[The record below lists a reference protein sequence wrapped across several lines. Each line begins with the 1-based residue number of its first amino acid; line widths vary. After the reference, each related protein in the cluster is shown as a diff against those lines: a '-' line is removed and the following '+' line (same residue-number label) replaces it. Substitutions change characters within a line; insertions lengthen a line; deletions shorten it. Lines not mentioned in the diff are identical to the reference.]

1 MKLTP
6 VFAGAAAGAVLVA
19 GGLAAVELG
28 TDSARASSQHQVSQA
43 DLDAANQRSQ
53 AAIRLAKDLQNNVGK
68 YFQPAGQLIGAKPP
82 PPPITQDRGTG
93 DGGLPTGTIKDGAIT
108 DAKLSSGVKG
118 QLNTIYTA
126 AVLNTP
132 GAEPSLVRGK
142 GATAVTRT
150 TGLGT
155 GAFDV
160 AFGTND
166 ISQCTWT
173 ASVGTVQPGAL
184 TPVFAPFVTYTTLLN
199 STTLRV
205 FTFTGAAG
213 TLADAPF
220 QVHVIC

>member
-1 MKLTP
+1 MQTKPLL
-6 VFAGAAAGAVLVA
+6 AAALGAAIAAGAIT
-19 GGLAAVELG
+19 AANVG
-28 TDSARASSQHQVSQA
+28 TGEAEAQSGSPVTQA
-43 DLDAANQRSQ
+43 DLKAANDRSIR
-53 AAIRLAKDLQNNVGK
+53 AIKQGTSVWNSLGK
-68 YFQPAGQLIGAKPP
+68 YLAADGTRISLQTPRISQQA
-82 PPPITQDRGTG
+82 GTG
-93 DGGLPTGTIKDGAIT
+93 DGGLPSGVIKNGAVT
-108 DAKLSSGVKG
+108 QAKLSSGVQS
-118 QLNTIYTA
+118 QLNTIFTA

-132 GAEPSLVRGK
+132 GQEPSLTRGE
-142 GATAVTRT
+142 GATAVSRT

-173 ASVGTVQPGAL
+173 ASTGTTQPGAL

-205 FTFTGAAG
+205 FTFNSAAA
-213 TLADAPF
+213 LADAPF